1 MESSQVKLK
10 PVSRSTLAD
19 AIVEQIK
26 SMIVKGNLKPGDR
39 LPPERELSEMLNVG
53 RTSVREALKAL
64 SSLGL
69 IERSRE
75 GTFVKVD
82 IRSLLS
88 EPLNCHL
95 AVMRSGIW
103 ELFEARRIFEVELA
117 GLAAKRATKDD
128 IDAME
133 KALSEMDEE
142 GKRDL
147 NKFIEAD
154 VAFHLALAEA
164 AQNGVLTE
172 LLQTVKT
179 LLTHAM
185 ETVVEGDPAIAVRST
200 GYHKEILEAVRL
212 QDPVSARELMGRH
225 LDDVEE
231 ALRKSEQLK

>member
-1 MESSQVKLK
+1 MENSHVKLK
-10 PVSRSTLAD
+10 PVSRSTLPD

-82 IRSLLS
+82 IKSLLS

-95 AVMRSGIW
+95 AVMRSSIR

-117 GLAAKRATKDD
+117 GLAARRATRDD
-128 IDAME
+128 IEAMTR
-133 KALSEMDEE
+133 ALSQMDEE
-142 GKRDL
+142 GRRDL

-164 AQNGVLTE
+164 AQNAVLTE
-172 LLQTVKT
+172 LLQTVKA
-179 LLTHAM
+179 LLTEAM
-185 ETVVEGDPAIAVRST
+185 ETVVKGEPEIAVRST
-200 GYHKEILEAVRL
+200 RYHREILEAIRA
-212 QDPVSARELMGRH
+212 QDPVAARELMSRH

-231 ALRKSEQLK
+231 AIRKLQQRH